1 MKQIRFEAGGAAHEV
16 VHCADTDAP
25 APPGPQE
32 VRLQVLAFP
41 INQADLLT
49 LQGRYASATSGA
61 ATLGLEAVGQV
72 VAVGAQVDRLRVG
85 DLAISLG
92 QHNWC
97 ELRQLHWSQAMPV
110 PSTVDPLQ
118 LAMLK
123 VNPATAAMLLTRF
136 VALDHGDW
144 IVFNAA
150 NSGVGRSLIQLA
162 RLLGVRTA
170 ALARRAEL
178 LPGLRAHGADLAV
191 LDDEEAPAAV
201 RAAVGDA
208 RLPLAADAV
217 GGASS
222 ARLLACLD
230 DHGSLVCYG
239 GLQGEHC
246 QVGVRDLVFRGIRV
260 RGFWLTRTLAN
271 SDYDSL
277 VPLYRELG
285 ERMRGGHLHLPVAG
299 RYPMQAIGDAIAA
312 AMRSGDG
319 KVLVTTPAYDELAG
333 ALARPRSAASA
344 RDAERATPVT

>member
-1 MKQIRFEAGGAAHEV
+1 MKQIRLQGEGAAHEV
-16 VHCADTDAP
+16 VRCVDADPP
-25 APPGPQE
+25 APLQPDE
-32 VRLQVLAFP
+32 VRVQVLAFP

-49 LQGRYASATSGA
+49 LQGRYAGAATEP
-61 ATLGLEAVGQV
+61 ATLGLEAVGRV
-72 VAVGAQVDRLRVG
+72 ISVGAQVDRLRVG
-85 DLAISLG
+85 ELAILLG
-92 QHNWC
+92 QRNWS
-97 ELRQLHWSQAMPV
+97 ELRQVHWSQAMPV
-110 PSTVDPLQ
+110 PSSVDPLQ

-178 LPGLRAHGADLAV
+178 LPALRTHGADLAL

-217 GGASS
+217 GGSAT

-230 DHGSLVCYG
+230 DRGSLVCYG
-239 GLQGEHC
+239 GLQGQPC
-246 QVGVRDLVFRGIRV
+246 AIDVRDLVFRDIRV
-260 RGFWLTRTLAN
+260 HGFWLTRTLAE
-271 SDYDSL
+271 SDYEQL

-285 ERMRGGHLHLPVAG
+285 DCMRAGRLQLPVAH
-299 RYPMQAIGDAIAA
+299 RYPMHAIADAIAVA
-312 AMRSGDG
+312 ALPGDG
-319 KVLVTTPAYDELAG
+319 KVLVTTPAYAEWTDTVA
-333 ALARPRSAASA
+333 PRASQRAAVPV
-344 RDAERATPVT
+344 ERVEIAP